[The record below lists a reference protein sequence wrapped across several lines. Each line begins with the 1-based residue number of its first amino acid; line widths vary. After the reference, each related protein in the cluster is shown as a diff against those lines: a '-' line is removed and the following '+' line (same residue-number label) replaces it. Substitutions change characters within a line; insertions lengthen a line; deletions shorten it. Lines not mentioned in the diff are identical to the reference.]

1 MQRKAQELHRCALCD
16 VLLGESNYSLLVDN
30 QWVHYVCAFNASV
43 EKIKAQKK
51 EKGSI

>member
-1 MQRKAQELHRCALCD
+1 MQKKIQELHKCVLCD
-16 VLLGESNYSLLVDN
+16 VLLGESNNSLLVDN

-51 EKGSI
+51 GKGSI